1 MSRRRAVVH
10 QAVRDVHTAPP
21 PPPTDPPADPTLAA
35 LRRTIDDLAASTY
48 AIG

>member
-10 QAVRDVHTAPP
+10 QAVRDVHTA
-21 PPPTDPPADPTLAA
+21 PPTDPPADPTLAA
-35 LRRTIDDLAASTY
+35 LRRTIDDLAASAY